1 MRSLHLK
8 RALQDIRQNLLL
20 NTVTISTIALSIL
33 IVSAAVLFFLN
44 TTDILESWRRG
55 IRIMVYLE
63 SDLDTAQR
71 HAIETRIRKLYGVQA
86 THFISKETAL
96 ERLRSQMQRQSAV
109 LDGLAQ
115 NPLPDA
121 FEVQMIPTASTWE
134 KAEDLAK
141 SLEAVAGVTDV
152 EYGQRWVERFVTLF
166 NLFRLTS
173 YAMGG
178 LFFIAS
184 VFIVGNTVRLILY
197 SRRQEVEIMR
207 LVGATER
214 FILAPFYFQ
223 SMIQGALGGAL
234 CRAFQPFPADELC
247 HGRPFLYCLGLHRR
261 QHGTVDPLLPTG
273 RGRDHASGGRHR
285 ALHSGPVLFS
295 EHDPGRAGG
304 HDRPCGP
311 FDYVYVDSV

>member
-1 MRSLHLK
+1 MLSLHLK

-20 NTVTISTIALSIL
+20 NAVTISTIALSIL

-55 IRIMVYLE
+55 IRIMVYLDDE
-63 SDLDTAQR
+63 LDKAQR
-71 HAIETRIRKLYGVQA
+71 QAIENRITTIYGVQA
-86 THFISKETAL
+86 AEFISKETAL
-96 ERLRSQMQRQSAV
+96 DRLRAQMRRQSSI
-109 LDGLAQ
+109 LDGLER

-121 FEVQMIPTASTWE
+121 FEVRMIPTARTWE
-134 KAEDLAK
+134 KAEDVAGK
-141 SLEAVAGVTDV
+141 LEALAGVADV

-223 SMIQGALGGAL
+223 SMIQGALGGISGLVAL
-234 CRAFQPFPADELC
+234 LMMFMLIQSKIQAVSVTGLVTLQFLSPSLLAAIVAASTLVGWLGC
-247 HGRPFLYCLGLHRR
+247 HLSLKQYLK
-261 QHGTVDPLLPTG
+261 V
-273 RGRDHASGGRHR
+273 
-285 ALHSGPVLFS
+285 
-295 EHDPGRAGG
+295 
-304 HDRPCGP
+304 
-311 FDYVYVDSV
+311 

>member
-1 MRSLHLK
+1 MLSLHLK
-8 RALQDIRQNLLL
+8 RALQDIRQNRLL
-20 NTVTISTIALSIL
+20 NAVTISTIALSIL
-33 IVSAAVLFFLN
+33 IVSAAFLFFLN
-44 TTDILESWRRG
+44 TTDMLEAWRRG

-63 SDLDTAQR
+63 SDLDKAQR

-86 THFISKETAL
+86 ARFIPKETAL
-96 ERLRSQMQRQSAV
+96 EQLRAQMQRQSAI
-109 LDGLAQ
+109 LDGLDQ
-115 NPLPDA
+115 NPPPDA

-134 KAEDLAK
+134 KAEELAR
-141 SLEAVAGVTDV
+141 SLEAVAGVSDV

-223 SMIQGALGGAL
+223 SMIQGALGGVCGLVAL
-234 CRAFQPFPADELC
+234 FIMFMLIQSKIQSVSVTGLVNLRFLSPGLLLTVVTASTLVGWLGC
-247 HGRPFLYCLGLHRR
+247 HLSLKQYLK
-261 QHGTVDPLLPTG
+261 V
-273 RGRDHASGGRHR
+273 
-285 ALHSGPVLFS
+285 
-295 EHDPGRAGG
+295 
-304 HDRPCGP
+304 
-311 FDYVYVDSV
+311 

>member
-1 MRSLHLK
+1 MLSLHLK
-8 RALQDIRQNLLL
+8 RALQDIRQNRLL
-20 NTVTISTIALSIL
+20 NAVTISTIALSIL
-33 IVSAAVLFFLN
+33 IVSAAFLFFLN
-44 TTDILESWRRG
+44 TTDMLEAWRRG

-63 SDLDTAQR
+63 SDLDKAQR

-86 THFISKETAL
+86 ARFIPKETAL
-96 ERLRSQMQRQSAV
+96 EQLRAQMQRQSAI
-109 LDGLAQ
+109 LDGLDQ

-134 KAEDLAK
+134 KAEELAR
-141 SLEAVAGVTDV
+141 SLEAVAGVSDV

-223 SMIQGALGGAL
+223 SMIQGALGGVCGLVAL
-234 CRAFQPFPADELC
+234 FIMFMLIQSKIQSVSVTGLVNLRFLSPGLLLTVVTASTLVGWLGC
-247 HGRPFLYCLGLHRR
+247 HLSLKQYLK
-261 QHGTVDPLLPTG
+261 V
-273 RGRDHASGGRHR
+273 
-285 ALHSGPVLFS
+285 
-295 EHDPGRAGG
+295 
-304 HDRPCGP
+304 
-311 FDYVYVDSV
+311 

>member
-1 MRSLHLK
+1 MLSLHFK
-8 RALQDIRQNLLL
+8 RALQDIRQNRLL
-20 NTVTISTIALSIL
+20 NAVTISTIALSIL

-44 TTDILESWRRG
+44 TTDMLEAWRSG

-63 SDLDTAQR
+63 DDLDKAQR
-71 HAIETRIRKLYGVQA
+71 HAMETRIAKLYGVQA
-86 THFISKETAL
+86 TRFISRQAAL
-96 ERLRSQMQRQSAV
+96 EQLRSQMRRQAAI
-109 LDGLAQ
+109 LDGLSE

-121 FEVQMIPTASTWE
+121 YEVQMIPTARTWE
-134 KAEDLAK
+134 KAEDLARR
-141 SLEAVAGVTDV
+141 LEAMAGVADV

-197 SRRQEVEIMR
+197 SRREEVEIMR

-223 SMIQGALGGAL
+223 SMIQGALGGLAGLVAL
-234 CRAFQPFPADELC
+234 LIMFMLIQSKIQAVTLTGLVNLRFLSPGLMAAIVGASTLVGWLGC
-247 HGRPFLYCLGLHRR
+247 HLSLKQYLKI
-261 QHGTVDPLLPTG
+261 
-273 RGRDHASGGRHR
+273 
-285 ALHSGPVLFS
+285 
-295 EHDPGRAGG
+295 
-304 HDRPCGP
+304 
-311 FDYVYVDSV
+311 

>member
-1 MRSLHLK
+1 MLSLHLK
-8 RALQDIRQNLLL
+8 RALQDIHQNRLL
-20 NTVTISTIALSIL
+20 NAVTISTIALSIL

-44 TTDILESWRRG
+44 TTDMLEAWRRG

-63 SDLDTAQR
+63 DDLDKARR
-71 HAIETRIRKLYGVQA
+71 HAIETRIKKLYGVQA
-86 THFISKETAL
+86 ARFISKETAL
-96 ERLRSQMQRQSAV
+96 ERLQAQMQRQSAV
-109 LDGLAQ
+109 LEGLSQ

-141 SLEAVAGVTDV
+141 SLEAVGGVADV

-214 FILAPFYFQ
+214 FILTPFYFQ
-223 SMIQGALGGAL
+223 SMIQGALGGICGLVAL
-234 CRAFQPFPADELC
+234 FIMFMLIQSKIQAVSVTGLVNLRFLSPGLLTAVVGASTLVGWLGC
-247 HGRPFLYCLGLHRR
+247 HLSLKQYLK
-261 QHGTVDPLLPTG
+261 
-273 RGRDHASGGRHR
+273 A
-285 ALHSGPVLFS
+285 
-295 EHDPGRAGG
+295 
-304 HDRPCGP
+304 
-311 FDYVYVDSV
+311 

>member
-1 MRSLHLK
+1 MLSLHLK
-8 RALQDIRQNLLL
+8 RALQDIRQNRLL
-20 NTVTISTIALSIL
+20 NAVTISTIALSIL
-33 IVSAAVLFFLN
+33 IVSAAFLFFLN
-44 TTDILESWRRG
+44 TTDMLEAWRRG

-63 SDLDTAQR
+63 SDLDKAQR
-71 HAIETRIRKLYGVQA
+71 HAIETRIKKLYGVQA
-86 THFISKETAL
+86 ARFIPKETAL
-96 ERLRSQMQRQSAV
+96 EQLRAQMQRQSAI
-109 LDGLAQ
+109 LDGLDQ

-134 KAEDLAK
+134 KAEDLAR
-141 SLEAVAGVTDV
+141 SLEAVAGVSDV

-223 SMIQGALGGAL
+223 SMIQGALGGVCGLVAL
-234 CRAFQPFPADELC
+234 FIMFMLIQSKIQSVSVTGLVNLRFLSPGLLLTVVAASTLVGWLGC
-247 HGRPFLYCLGLHRR
+247 HLSLMQYLK
-261 QHGTVDPLLPTG
+261 V
-273 RGRDHASGGRHR
+273 
-285 ALHSGPVLFS
+285 
-295 EHDPGRAGG
+295 
-304 HDRPCGP
+304 
-311 FDYVYVDSV
+311 

>member
-1 MRSLHLK
+1 MLSLHLK
-8 RALQDIRQNLLL
+8 RALQDIRQNRLL
-20 NTVTISTIALSIL
+20 NAVTISTIALSIL
-33 IVSAAVLFFLN
+33 IVSAAFLFFLN
-44 TTDILESWRRG
+44 TTDMLEAWRRG

-63 SDLDTAQR
+63 SDLDKAQR
-71 HAIETRIRKLYGVQA
+71 HAIETRIKKLYGVQA
-86 THFISKETAL
+86 ARFIPKETAL
-96 ERLRSQMQRQSAV
+96 EQLRAQMQRQSAI
-109 LDGLAQ
+109 LDGLDQ

-134 KAEDLAK
+134 KAEDLAR
-141 SLEAVAGVTDV
+141 SLEAVAGVSDV

-223 SMIQGALGGAL
+223 SMIQGALGGVCGLVAL
-234 CRAFQPFPADELC
+234 FIMFMLIQSKIQAVSVTGLVNLRFLSPGLLLTVVAASTLVGWLGC
-247 HGRPFLYCLGLHRR
+247 HLSLKQYLK
-261 QHGTVDPLLPTG
+261 V
-273 RGRDHASGGRHR
+273 
-285 ALHSGPVLFS
+285 
-295 EHDPGRAGG
+295 
-304 HDRPCGP
+304 
-311 FDYVYVDSV
+311 

>member
-1 MRSLHLK
+1 MLSLHFK
-8 RALQDIRQNLLL
+8 RALQDIRQNRLL
-20 NTVTISTIALSIL
+20 NAVTISTIALSIL
-33 IVSAAVLFFLN
+33 IVSAAALFFLN
-44 TTDILESWRRG
+44 TTDMLEAWRSG

-63 SDLDTAQR
+63 NDLDPAQR
-71 HAIETRIRKLYGVQA
+71 QAIETRITKLYGVQA
-86 THFISKETAL
+86 ARFISRQAAL
-96 ERLRSQMQRQSAV
+96 EQLRGQMRRQAAI
-109 LDGLAQ
+109 LDGLGQ

-121 FEVQMIPTASTWE
+121 YEVQMIPTSRTWE

-141 SLEAVAGVTDV
+141 RLEALAGVADV

-197 SRRQEVEIMR
+197 SRREEVEIMR

-223 SMIQGALGGAL
+223 SMIQGALGGMAGLVAL
-234 CRAFQPFPADELC
+234 LIMFMLIQSKIQAVTVTGLVNLRFLSPGLMVAIVGASTLVGWLGC
-247 HGRPFLYCLGLHRR
+247 HLSLKQYLK
-261 QHGTVDPLLPTG
+261 V
-273 RGRDHASGGRHR
+273 
-285 ALHSGPVLFS
+285 
-295 EHDPGRAGG
+295 
-304 HDRPCGP
+304 
-311 FDYVYVDSV
+311 

>member
-1 MRSLHLK
+1 MLSLHLK

-55 IRIMVYLE
+55 IRIMVYLDDE
-63 SDLDTAQR
+63 LDKAQR
-71 HAIETRIRKLYGVQA
+71 HAIENRITTIYGVQA
-86 THFISKETAL
+86 AEFISKETAL
-96 ERLRSQMQRQSAV
+96 DRLRAQMRRQSSI
-109 LDGLAQ
+109 LDGLER

-121 FEVQMIPTASTWE
+121 FEVQMIPTARTWE
-134 KAEDLAK
+134 KAEDVAGK
-141 SLEAVAGVTDV
+141 LEALAGVADV

-223 SMIQGALGGAL
+223 SMIQGALGGISGLVAL
-234 CRAFQPFPADELC
+234 LMMFILIQSKIQAVSVIGLVTLRFLSPSLLAAIVAASTLVGWLGC
-247 HGRPFLYCLGLHRR
+247 HLSLKQYLK
-261 QHGTVDPLLPTG
+261 V
-273 RGRDHASGGRHR
+273 
-285 ALHSGPVLFS
+285 
-295 EHDPGRAGG
+295 
-304 HDRPCGP
+304 
-311 FDYVYVDSV
+311 

>member
-1 MRSLHLK
+1 MLSLHLK
-8 RALQDIRQNLLL
+8 RALQDIRQNRLL
-20 NTVTISTIALSIL
+20 NAVTISTIALSIL
-33 IVSAAVLFFLN
+33 IVSAAFLFFLN
-44 TTDILESWRRG
+44 TTDMLEAWRRG

-63 SDLDTAQR
+63 SDLDKAQR
-71 HAIETRIRKLYGVQA
+71 HAIETRIKKLYGVQA
-86 THFISKETAL
+86 ARFIPKETAL
-96 ERLRSQMQRQSAV
+96 EQLRAQMQRQSAI
-109 LDGLAQ
+109 LDGLDQ

-134 KAEDLAK
+134 KAEELAR
-141 SLEAVAGVTDV
+141 SLEAVAGVSDV

-223 SMIQGALGGAL
+223 SMIQGALGGVCGLVAL
-234 CRAFQPFPADELC
+234 FIMFMLIQSKIQAVSVTGLVNLRFLSPGLLLTVVAASTLVGWLGC
-247 HGRPFLYCLGLHRR
+247 HLSLKQYLK
-261 QHGTVDPLLPTG
+261 V
-273 RGRDHASGGRHR
+273 
-285 ALHSGPVLFS
+285 
-295 EHDPGRAGG
+295 
-304 HDRPCGP
+304 
-311 FDYVYVDSV
+311 

>member
-1 MRSLHLK
+1 MLSLHLK
-8 RALQDIRQNLLL
+8 RALQDIHQNRLL
-20 NTVTISTIALSIL
+20 NAVTISTIALSIL

-44 TTDILESWRRG
+44 TTDMLEAWRRG

-63 SDLDTAQR
+63 DDLDKARR
-71 HAIETRIRKLYGVQA
+71 HAIETRIKKLYGVQA
-86 THFISKETAL
+86 ARFISKETAL
-96 ERLRSQMQRQSAV
+96 ERLQAQMQRQSAV
-109 LDGLAQ
+109 LEGLSQ
-115 NPLPDA
+115 NPLPHA

-141 SLEAVAGVTDV
+141 SLEAVGGVADV

-223 SMIQGALGGAL
+223 SMIQGALGGICGIVAL
-234 CRAFQPFPADELC
+234 FIMFMLIQSKIQAVSVTGLVNLRFLSPGLLTAVVAASTLVGWLGC
-247 HGRPFLYCLGLHRR
+247 HLSLKQYLK
-261 QHGTVDPLLPTG
+261 
-273 RGRDHASGGRHR
+273 A
-285 ALHSGPVLFS
+285 
-295 EHDPGRAGG
+295 
-304 HDRPCGP
+304 
-311 FDYVYVDSV
+311 

>member
-1 MRSLHLK
+1 MLSLHIK
-8 RALQDIRQNLLL
+8 RALQDIRQNRLL
-20 NTVTISTIALSIL
+20 NAVTITTIALSIL
-33 IVSAAVLFFLN
+33 IVSAALLFFLN
-44 TTDILESWRRG
+44 TTDMLETWRRG

-63 SDLDTAQR
+63 DDLDKAQR
-71 HAIETRIRKLYGVQA
+71 FAIETRIKKLYGVQTA
-86 THFISKETAL
+86 QFISKDTAL
-96 ERLRSQMQRQSAV
+96 ERMRAQMQRQSAILEG
-109 LDGLAQ
+109 LDQ

-121 FEVQMIPTASTWE
+121 YEVQMIPTARTWE
-134 KAEDLAK
+134 KAEDLAR

-223 SMIQGALGGAL
+223 SMIQGALGGVIGLVAL
-234 CRAFQPFPADELC
+234 LIMFMLIQSKIQAVSVTGLVNLRFLSPGMLMAIVGASTLVGWLGC
-247 HGRPFLYCLGLHRR
+247 HLSLKQYLK
-261 QHGTVDPLLPTG
+261 V
-273 RGRDHASGGRHR
+273 
-285 ALHSGPVLFS
+285 
-295 EHDPGRAGG
+295 
-304 HDRPCGP
+304 
-311 FDYVYVDSV
+311 

>member
-8 RALQDIRQNLLL
+8 RALQDIRQNRLL
-20 NTVTISTIALSIL
+20 NAVTISTIALSIL
-33 IVSAAVLFFLN
+33 IVSAAMLFFLN
-44 TTDILESWRRG
+44 TTDMLESWRRG

-96 ERLRSQMQRQSAV
+96 ERLRSQMQRQSAILEG
-109 LDGLAQ
+109 LDR

-121 FEVQMIPTASTWE
+121 FEIQMIPTARTWD
-134 KAEDLAK
+134 KAEDLAQNI
-141 SLEAVAGVTDV
+141 EAVAGVADV
-152 EYGQRWVERFVTLF
+152 EYGQRWVERFVALF
-166 NLFRLTS
+166 KLFRLTS

-223 SMIQGALGGAL
+223 SMIQGALGGVSGLVAL
-234 CRAFQPFPADELC
+234 FIMFMLIQSKIQAVSVTGLVNLRFLSPGLLMAVVAASTLVGWLGC
-247 HGRPFLYCLGLHRR
+247 HLSLKQYLK
-261 QHGTVDPLLPTG
+261 V
-273 RGRDHASGGRHR
+273 
-285 ALHSGPVLFS
+285 
-295 EHDPGRAGG
+295 
-304 HDRPCGP
+304 
-311 FDYVYVDSV
+311 

>member
-1 MRSLHLK
+1 MLSLHFK
-8 RALQDIRQNLLL
+8 RALQDIRQNRLL
-20 NTVTISTIALSIL
+20 NAVTISTIALSIL
-33 IVSAAVLFFLN
+33 IVSAAALFFLN
-44 TTDILESWRRG
+44 TTDMLEAWRSG

-63 SDLDTAQR
+63 NGLDPAQR
-71 HAIETRIRKLYGVQA
+71 QAIETRITKLYGVQA
-86 THFISKETAL
+86 ARFISRQAAL
-96 ERLRSQMQRQSAV
+96 EQLRGQMRRQAAI
-109 LDGLAQ
+109 LDGLGQ

-121 FEVQMIPTASTWE
+121 YEVQMIPTARTWE

-141 SLEAVAGVTDV
+141 RLEALAGVADV

-197 SRRQEVEIMR
+197 SRREEVEIMR

-223 SMIQGALGGAL
+223 SMIQGALGGMAGLVAL
-234 CRAFQPFPADELC
+234 LIMFMMIQSKIQAVTVTGLVNLRFLSPGLMVAIVGASTLVGWLGC
-247 HGRPFLYCLGLHRR
+247 HLSLKQYLK
-261 QHGTVDPLLPTG
+261 V
-273 RGRDHASGGRHR
+273 
-285 ALHSGPVLFS
+285 
-295 EHDPGRAGG
+295 
-304 HDRPCGP
+304 
-311 FDYVYVDSV
+311 

>member
-8 RALQDIRQNLLL
+8 RALQDIRQNRLL
-20 NTVTISTIALSIL
+20 NAVTISTIALSIL
-33 IVSAAVLFFLN
+33 IVSAAMLFFLN
-44 TTDILESWRRG
+44 TTDMLESWRRG

-96 ERLRSQMQRQSAV
+96 ERLRSQMQRQSAILEG
-109 LDGLAQ
+109 LDR

-121 FEVQMIPTASTWE
+121 FEIQMIPTARTWD
-134 KAEDLAK
+134 KAEDLAQNI
-141 SLEAVAGVTDV
+141 EAVAGVADV
-152 EYGQRWVERFVTLF
+152 EYGQRWVERFVALF

-223 SMIQGALGGAL
+223 SMIQGALGGMTGLVAL
-234 CRAFQPFPADELC
+234 LIMFMLIQSKIQAVSVTGLVNLRFLSPGLLLAIVAASTLVGWLGC
-247 HGRPFLYCLGLHRR
+247 HLSLKQYLKI
-261 QHGTVDPLLPTG
+261 
-273 RGRDHASGGRHR
+273 
-285 ALHSGPVLFS
+285 
-295 EHDPGRAGG
+295 
-304 HDRPCGP
+304 
-311 FDYVYVDSV
+311 

>member
-1 MRSLHLK
+1 MLSLHLK
-8 RALQDIRQNLLL
+8 RALQDIRQNRLL
-20 NTVTISTIALSIL
+20 NAVTISTIALSIL
-33 IVSAAVLFFLN
+33 IVSAAFLFFLN
-44 TTDILESWRRG
+44 TTDMLEAWRRG

-63 SDLDTAQR
+63 SDLDKAQR

-86 THFISKETAL
+86 ARFIPKETAL
-96 ERLRSQMQRQSAV
+96 EQLRAQMQRQSAI
-109 LDGLAQ
+109 LDGLDQ

-134 KAEDLAK
+134 KAEELAR
-141 SLEAVAGVTDV
+141 SLEAVAGVSDV

-223 SMIQGALGGAL
+223 SMIQGALGGVCGLVAL
-234 CRAFQPFPADELC
+234 FIMFMLIQSKIQAVSVTGLVNLRFLSPGLLLTVVTASTLVGWLGC
-247 HGRPFLYCLGLHRR
+247 HLSLKQYLK
-261 QHGTVDPLLPTG
+261 V
-273 RGRDHASGGRHR
+273 
-285 ALHSGPVLFS
+285 
-295 EHDPGRAGG
+295 
-304 HDRPCGP
+304 
-311 FDYVYVDSV
+311 

>member
-1 MRSLHLK
+1 MLSLHLK
-8 RALQDIRQNLLL
+8 RALQDIRQNRLL
-20 NTVTISTIALSIL
+20 NAVTISTIALSIL
-33 IVSAAVLFFLN
+33 IVSAAFLFFLN
-44 TTDILESWRRG
+44 TTDMLEAWRRG

-63 SDLDTAQR
+63 SDLDKAQR
-71 HAIETRIRKLYGVQA
+71 HAIETQIKKLYGVQA
-86 THFISKETAL
+86 ARFIPKETAL
-96 ERLRSQMQRQSAV
+96 EQLRAQMQRQSAI
-109 LDGLAQ
+109 LDGLDQ

-121 FEVQMIPTASTWE
+121 FEVQMIPAASTWE
-134 KAEDLAK
+134 KAEDLAR
-141 SLEAVAGVTDV
+141 SLEAVAGVSDV

-223 SMIQGALGGAL
+223 SMIQGALGGVCGLVAL
-234 CRAFQPFPADELC
+234 FIMFMLIQSKIQAVSVTGLVNLRFLSPGLLLTVVTASTLVGWLGC
-247 HGRPFLYCLGLHRR
+247 HLSLKQYLK
-261 QHGTVDPLLPTG
+261 V
-273 RGRDHASGGRHR
+273 
-285 ALHSGPVLFS
+285 
-295 EHDPGRAGG
+295 
-304 HDRPCGP
+304 
-311 FDYVYVDSV
+311 

>member
-1 MRSLHLK
+1 MLSLHFK
-8 RALQDIRQNLLL
+8 RALQDIRQNRLL
-20 NTVTISTIALSIL
+20 NAVTISTIALSIL
-33 IVSAAVLFFLN
+33 IVSAAALFFLN
-44 TTDILESWRRG
+44 TTDMLEAWRSG

-63 SDLDTAQR
+63 NDLDPAQR
-71 HAIETRIRKLYGVQA
+71 QAIETRIAKLYGVQA
-86 THFISKETAL
+86 ARFISRQAAL
-96 ERLRSQMQRQSAV
+96 EQLRGQMRRQAAI
-109 LDGLAQ
+109 LDGLGQ

-121 FEVQMIPTASTWE
+121 YEVQMIPTARTWE

-141 SLEAVAGVTDV
+141 RLEALAGVADV

-197 SRRQEVEIMR
+197 SRREEVEIMR

-223 SMIQGALGGAL
+223 SMIQGALGGMAGLVAL
-234 CRAFQPFPADELC
+234 LIMFMLIQSKIQAVTVTGLVNLRFLSPGLMVTIVGASTLVGWLGC
-247 HGRPFLYCLGLHRR
+247 HLSLKQYLK
-261 QHGTVDPLLPTG
+261 V
-273 RGRDHASGGRHR
+273 
-285 ALHSGPVLFS
+285 
-295 EHDPGRAGG
+295 
-304 HDRPCGP
+304 
-311 FDYVYVDSV
+311 

>member
-1 MRSLHLK
+1 MLSLHLK
-8 RALQDIRQNLLL
+8 RALQDIRQNRLL
-20 NTVTISTIALSIL
+20 NAVTISTIALSIL
-33 IVSAAVLFFLN
+33 IVSAAFLFFLN
-44 TTDILESWRRG
+44 TTDMLEAWRRG

-63 SDLDTAQR
+63 SDLDKAQR

-86 THFISKETAL
+86 ARFIPKETAL
-96 ERLRSQMQRQSAV
+96 EQLRAQMQRQSAI
-109 LDGLAQ
+109 LDGLDQ

-134 KAEDLAK
+134 KAEDLAR
-141 SLEAVAGVTDV
+141 SLEAVAGVSDV

-223 SMIQGALGGAL
+223 SMIQGALGGVCGLVAL
-234 CRAFQPFPADELC
+234 FIMFMLIQSKIQSVSVTGLVNLRFLSPGLLLTVVTASTLVGWLGC
-247 HGRPFLYCLGLHRR
+247 HLSLKQYLK
-261 QHGTVDPLLPTG
+261 V
-273 RGRDHASGGRHR
+273 
-285 ALHSGPVLFS
+285 
-295 EHDPGRAGG
+295 
-304 HDRPCGP
+304 
-311 FDYVYVDSV
+311 